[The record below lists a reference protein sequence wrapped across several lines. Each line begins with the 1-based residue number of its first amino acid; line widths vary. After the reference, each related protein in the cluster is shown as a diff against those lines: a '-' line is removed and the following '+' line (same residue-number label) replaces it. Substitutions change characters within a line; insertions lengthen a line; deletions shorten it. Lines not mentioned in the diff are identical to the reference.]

1 LQVLLSK
8 ERKDPFMQALFS
20 RFARE
25 PGVTAIEYSLITAAL
40 MLIGVGAWVVV
51 AAPHVAASAQIE
63 INPLQM
69 MTNAKDLPTSHY
81 DF

>member
-25 PGVTAIEYSLITAAL
+25 HGVTAIEYSLITAAL

-51 AAPHVAASAQIE
+51 AAPRVAASTQIE
-63 INPLQM
+63 INPLQIM
-69 MTNAKDLPTSHY
+69 ANAKDLPISHY

>member
-1 LQVLLSK
+1 LQILLSK
-8 ERKDPFMQALFS
+8 ERKDLFMQALFP

-25 PGVTAIEYSLITAAL
+25 PGVTAIEYGLITAAL

-51 AAPHVAASAQIE
+51 AAPRVAASTQIE

>member
-8 ERKDPFMQALFS
+8 ERKDLFMQALLP

-25 PGVTAIEYSLITAAL
+25 SGVTAIGYGLITAAL
-40 MLIGVGAWVVV
+40 MLIGVGAWVVA
-51 AAPHVAASAQIE
+51 AAPRVAASTQIE
-63 INPLQM
+63 INPLQIM
-69 MTNAKDLPTSHY
+69 ANAKDLPTSHY